1 MLCFYLYLDKKE
13 QEQSSEEEQEE
24 EEDEEEPHFV
34 INRADS
40 WHFYFNDFTFCFD
53 R

>member
-1 MLCFYLYLDKKE
+1 MGGGCQLNIMYCFYLHLDKKE

-40 WHFYFNDFTFCFD
+40 
-53 R
+53 